1 MGGQKVY
8 EKQLLIL
15 LPEIVG
21 CLLNPVF
28 FFSILVGELVI
39 YDNFQWE
46 DKSFFFSILVAARSN
61 RGLSFVGSA
70 GRELGEGSL
79 MVRPHLCKSAV
90 RAGDNQGLHTI
101 TPTHLSSGETSDA
114 AAHQLGLHLADK
126 GRQQRI
132 IIWQSRKVGF
142 CVILNVTPALYCR
155 SHISLSKLC

>member
-1 MGGQKVY
+1 MITFNGRTKV
-8 EKQLLIL
+8 
-15 LPEIVG
+15 
-21 CLLNPVF
+21 
-28 FFSILVGELVI
+28 FSS
-39 YDNFQWE
+39 QSWWA
-46 DKSFFFSILVAARSN
+46 SSN
-61 RGLSFVGSA
+61 RGLSFVGAA

-114 AAHQLGLHLADK
+114 AHQRGLHLADK

-155 SHISLSKLC
+155 SHISLSKLCCCDIGVYSCRFM

>member
-15 LPEIVG
+15 LPAIVG

-101 TPTHLSSGETSDA
+101 TPTHLSSRTGGGCTLPTRIPLNKQR
-114 AAHQLGLHLADK
+114 QLSNRILLKGKPPLHLLPDLSQNRFATF
-126 GRQQRI
+126 GE
-132 IIWQSRKVGF
+132 QSF
-142 CVILNVTPALYCR
+142 CAG
-155 SHISLSKLC
+155 

>member
-1 MGGQKVY
+1 M
-8 EKQLLIL
+8 
-15 LPEIVG
+15 
-21 CLLNPVF
+21 
-28 FFSILVGELVI
+28 GELI
-39 YDNFQWE
+39 RYDNFQWE

-101 TPTHLSSGETSDA
+101 TPTHLSSGGNLECSN
-114 AAHQLGLHLADK
+114 QRGLHLADK

-155 SHISLSKLC
+155 SHYLSQNSGDAILASTLVVSCDHKSTLGRG

>member
-1 MGGQKVY
+1 M
-8 EKQLLIL
+8 
-15 LPEIVG
+15 
-21 CLLNPVF
+21 
-28 FFSILVGELVI
+28 GELVI

-101 TPTHLSSGETSDA
+101 TPTHLSSGGN
-114 AAHQLGLHLADK
+114 LG
-126 GRQQRI
+126 
-132 IIWQSRKVGF
+132 
-142 CVILNVTPALYCR
+142 CTPARTPQTKEGNSGSSYGNLAKWDFV
-155 SHISLSKLC
+155 SF